1 MVGKHLIADLLETW
15 RVHGMINSAPVILTV
30 VAGGLA
36 IVGLVKPAWPITA
49 VSVFILSVAVFVFL
63 YNGK

>member
-1 MVGKHLIADLLETW
+1 MVGKHLIADLLEICQ
-15 RVHGMINSAPVILTV
+15 VYGMINSAPVILTV

-36 IVGLVKPAWPITA
+36 IVGLIKPTWPITA
-49 VSVFILSVAVFVFL
+49 VSVFILSVALFVFL